1 MTWNIIC
8 GGETTGFECHPLFFP
23 LSTLQII
30 VILSVFILLYK
41 HFFFSIF
48 TKVYDPLNI
57 LLYEYLTMQCI
68 IKKNRTF
75 YSSFMYFNTC

>member
-30 VILSVFILLYK
+30 VILSVFISLYK
-41 HFFFSIF
+41 HFFFFSIF

-68 IKKNRTF
+68 MKEQNILF
-75 YSSFMYFNTC
+75 